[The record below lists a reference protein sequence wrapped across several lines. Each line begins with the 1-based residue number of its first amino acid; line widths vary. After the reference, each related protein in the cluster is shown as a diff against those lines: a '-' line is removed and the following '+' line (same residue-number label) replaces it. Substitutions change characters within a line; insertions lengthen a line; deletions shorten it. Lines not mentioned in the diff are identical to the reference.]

1 MDVDGVSIV
10 ARGITATGPEGIVFE
25 NVDARVYPGELA
37 VIIGEGG
44 TGRTSLLLAL
54 SGRLKIV
61 AGRIEIDDAPRRAS
75 LVRRAI
81 VPARISPGFELEGR
95 LRVREAIRERRFTSR
110 ITARAVDRAMAAL
123 GLDVDRAALIDEL
136 YPDDRLLLAIA
147 LATAGEPP
155 GILVDDVVA
164 GLLPSGRNRVWSALR
179 AVADSGTTVLASS
192 TEPTSEA
199 DVLIRLPYNIV
210 DFGDDTGG
218 LPLFS
223 TAANEDVR

>member
-1 MDVDGVSIV
+1 MDVEGVSIV

-37 VIIGEGG
+37 VVLGEGG

-54 SGRLKIV
+54 SGRLRTV
-61 AGRIEIDDAPRRAS
+61 AGRIEIDEAPRRAG
-75 LVRRAI
+75 LVRKVV
-81 VPARISPGFELEGR
+81 VPARLSPGFELDGR
-95 LRVREAIRERRFTSR
+95 LRVREAVRERR
-110 ITARAVDRAMAAL
+110 ITARVSAQDVDRALAL
-123 GLDVDRAALIDEL
+123 VGVDVDRAALIDEL

-147 LATAGEPP
+147 LATAGGPP
-155 GILVDDVVA
+155 GIVVDDVTA

-179 AVADSGTTVLASS
+179 AVADTGTTVLASA
-192 TEPTSEA
+192 TEPGSEA
-199 DVLIRLPYNIV
+199 DVLIRLPYNVV

-223 TAANEDVR
+223 STAGEDLR